1 MYTPTKLKRLVACQ
15 GSIQL
20 ITALSALT
28 CREKEQQGT
37 NVEYDNYL
45 VIYDLRTPENQS
57 NTFANFI
64 KKMAEEVCTWQKI
77 VYIQPEQMQAL
88 QAKLN
93 LVRLN
98 LSNIQQVFSLVHKLT
113 GISSADEI
121 YLSKNYDIWDRLLL
135 NVYES
140 AKKICYGDSIGLYLS
155 ASSTVLQVEPRSLN
169 YKLKRLLKSF
179 ISTKNSIDE
188 INFDVGYFTISN
200 FNTLSASPPMK
211 VVTVNKAV
219 TLNIFQRLR
228 GVVGKVVDS
237 DYINNLHTK
246 LVNNSVSILLTS
258 NFSEATRMSEENEI
272 SAYQNFLKIHKREDN
287 TILIIKPHPRDS
299 AVKIEKLQCSLN
311 RLFSE
316 VIVIS
321 ELSWFF
327 LPFELFL
334 MEVFLDRNLVPH
346 CDIKI
351 FAFSSACLSLK
362 FLFNLP
368 CIIGFGSEITH
379 QSFYDEQVNKRIQHE
394 LELNYLLQ
402 QI

>member
-1 MYTPTKLKRLVACQ
+1 MYTPTRLKRLVACQ

-64 KKMAEEVCTWQKI
+64 KNMAEEVCTWREI

-155 ASSTVLQVEPRSLN
+155 ASSTVLQVEPRSLS

-179 ISTKNSIDE
+179 IYTKNSIDE

-200 FNTLSASPPMK
+200 FNTLSESPPME

-237 DYINNLHTK
+237 DYINNLRTK
-246 LVNNSVSILLTS
+246 LANNSVSILLTS

-272 SAYQNFLKIHKREDN
+272 TAYQKFLKIHKREDN
-287 TILIIKPHPRDS
+287 PILIIKPHPRDS
-299 AVKIEKLQCSLN
+299 AIKIEKLQYSLN
-311 RLFSE
+311 GLFSE

-368 CIIGFGSEITH
+368 CIIGFGSDITH
-379 QSFYDEQVNKRIQHE
+379 QSFYDEQVSKRIQHE

>member
-1 MYTPTKLKRLVACQ
+1 MACQ

-200 FNTLSASPPMK
+200 FNTLSVSSYES
-211 VVTVNKAV
+211 
-219 TLNIFQRLR
+219 
-228 GVVGKVVDS
+228 GYGK
-237 DYINNLHTK
+237 
-246 LVNNSVSILLTS
+246 
-258 NFSEATRMSEENEI
+258 
-272 SAYQNFLKIHKREDN
+272 Q
-287 TILIIKPHPRDS
+287 
-299 AVKIEKLQCSLN
+299 
-311 RLFSE
+311 
-316 VIVIS
+316 
-321 ELSWFF
+321 
-327 LPFELFL
+327 
-334 MEVFLDRNLVPH
+334 
-346 CDIKI
+346 
-351 FAFSSACLSLK
+351 SSY
-362 FLFNLP
+362 P
-368 CIIGFGSEITH
+368 
-379 QSFYDEQVNKRIQHE
+379 
-394 LELNYLLQ
+394 
-402 QI
+402 

>member
-1 MYTPTKLKRLVACQ
+1 MDTPTKLKRLVACQ

-20 ITALSALT
+20 ITAISALT
-28 CREKEQQGT
+28 CREKEQQDT

-64 KKMAEEVCTWQKI
+64 KKMAEEVCTWREI

-98 LSNIQQVFSLVHKLT
+98 LANIQQVFSLVHKLT

-155 ASSTVLQVEPRSLN
+155 ASSTVLQVEPRSLT

-179 ISTKNSIDE
+179 IFTKNSLDE
-188 INFDVGYFTISN
+188 INFDVGYFTISH
-200 FNTLSASPPMK
+200 FNTLSEPPPME

-237 DYINNLHTK
+237 DYMNNLRTK
-246 LVNNSVSILLTS
+246 LANNSVSILLTS
-258 NFSEATRMSEENEI
+258 NFSEASRMSEENEI
-272 SAYQNFLKIHKREDN
+272 NAYQKFLKIHKREDN
-287 TILIIKPHPRDS
+287 TVLIIKPHPRDS
-299 AVKIEKLQCSLN
+299 ALKIEKLQYSLN
-311 RLFSE
+311 GLFSE

-327 LPFELFL
+327 LPFEIFL

-368 CIIGFGSEITH
+368 CIIGFGSDITH
-379 QSFYDEQVNKRIQHE
+379 QSFYEEQVNKRIQHE
-394 LELNYLLQ
+394 LELNFLLQ

>member
-1 MYTPTKLKRLVACQ
+1 MDTPTKLKRLVACQ

-20 ITALSALT
+20 ITAISALT
-28 CREKEQQGT
+28 CREKEQQDT

-64 KKMAEEVCTWQKI
+64 KKMAEEVCTWREI

-98 LSNIQQVFSLVHKLT
+98 LANIQQVFSLVHKLT

-155 ASSTVLQVEPRSLN
+155 ASSTVLQVEPRSLT

-179 ISTKNSIDE
+179 IFTKNSLDE
-188 INFDVGYFTISN
+188 INFDVGYFTISH
-200 FNTLSASPPMK
+200 FNTLSEPPPME

-237 DYINNLHTK
+237 DYMNNLRTK
-246 LVNNSVSILLTS
+246 LANNSVSILLTS
-258 NFSEATRMSEENEI
+258 NFSEASRMSEENEI
-272 SAYQNFLKIHKREDN
+272 NAYQKFLKIHKREDN
-287 TILIIKPHPRDS
+287 TVLIIKPHPRDS
-299 AVKIEKLQCSLN
+299 ALKIEKLQYSLN
-311 RLFSE
+311 GLFSE

-327 LPFELFL
+327 LPFEIFL

-368 CIIGFGSEITH
+368 CIIGFGSDITH
-379 QSFYDEQVNKRIQHE
+379 QSFYEEQVNKRIQHE
-394 LELNYLLQ
+394 LELNFLLQ
-402 QI
+402 HI